1 MTISTAFFV
10 DDTGKKNVKKKLHEI
25 SPIYYEVK
33 KNDNQ

>member
-1 MTISTAFFV
+1 MTISTACFV
-10 DDTGKKNVKKKLHEI
+10 DDTEKKCKTKLHEI